1 MGNFAYPLQAK
12 GRNNNQITNTN
23 QKSSFMKNLK
33 YRISLL
39 VAGLLATLS
48 LSAQE
53 LSGVVKD
60 SDGLPLVGVSVF
72 VDGTTLGVS
81 TDADG
86 RYVINVPDAKGKTLV
101 FSCIGM
107 RTHSVTVGNS
117 SRIDV
122 ILEEDANFLE
132 ETVVIGYATV
142 KRKDLMGSVSSV
154 DSKALTA
161 MPVTSVSEALSGRM
175 AGVQVT
181 TTEGDPDA
189 EVKIRVR
196 GSGSITQDSSPLYIV
211 DGFPVESIS
220 DIPAS
225 DIQSIDVLKDAFST
239 AIYGSRGANGVVLV
253 TTKGGTSG
261 KFSVS
266 YNAYWGMKKMAN
278 ADAIQVNSPYDF
290 VRNQYELSMIR
301 GSYDD
306 DYVPYFGSYEDID
319 LYRNVGGN
327 DWIRQVF
334 GNTGTNYS
342 HNVSVSGSTDKVR
355 WTASYSH
362 IGDNAIMT
370 GSDYRR
376 DNLNFKANFKPIRQL
391 EFDVNA
397 RYSNTRIMGSG
408 SNSMN
413 DAGSTSGN
421 GRLKHSV
428 QYTPI
433 PIAEGAASG
442 SDLEEDYGDNAP
454 PLQSVADNDNKR
466 VRCNWTVNGAV
477 TWHIIKNLNLRVEA
491 GLDDY
496 TQENNRFYGLTT
508 YYVGNTAQYQDH
520 PATRYTDQYRQTI
533 RNTNTLSYNFEEVF
547 KDDRHHLDILLGQ
560 EYIVKKSNEL
570 TAVVENFP
578 DFFTSEMAWNFM
590 STGTA
595 ISTNNYYDQND
606 KLLSFFGRVNY
617 VFDDRYSVSATM
629 RADGSSKF
637 TAGNQWGY
645 FPSAA
650 VSWTVSNEP
659 WMEKA
664 SGWLSNLK
672 LRYSYGTAGN
682 NNIPSGMTMLN
693 FASFSTSWI
702 SQSDTYWSTVTDG
715 GDTIMP
721 NGDLT
726 WETTVS
732 HNIGLDFS
740 FFKSRLSGS
749 FELYHNTTNDLL
761 IQFPTAGSGYEF
773 QYRNMGSVQNRG
785 FEVSLNAVLVEREN
799 FGLTL
804 GANLSMNENM
814 VTSLGGLDRIESETQ
829 WASTE
834 IGTDYLVTV
843 GQPLGNIYG
852 YESDGMYT
860 VDDFTYNGTE
870 WVLNDDVV
878 DCSAVIGDQYMRPG
892 AMKLKD
898 QDGDGEVTVDDKKII
913 GNATPKGFG
922 GISLTGYLYGFD
934 FSANFNYVFGND
946 IYNANKIEFTSTRKY
961 RNRNL
966 MKTDEQR
973 WTNID
978 WSTGQMITDPEVLR
992 DVNAGATLWS
1002 PAVGNAVLSD
1012 WAVEDGSFLRL
1023 SSATVGYT
1031 LPSQLTM
1038 KAKISRLRFYVTGT
1052 NLFCLTRYSG
1062 YDPEVDTRRAT
1073 PLTPGV
1079 DYSAYPK
1086 SIGFVVG
1093 LNLTF

>member
-1 MGNFAYPLQAK
+1 
-12 GRNNNQITNTN
+12 
-23 QKSSFMKNLK
+23 MKNLK
-33 YRISLL
+33 YKISLL

-301 GSYDD
+301 GTYDD
-306 DYVPYFGSYEDID
+306 DYVDYFGSYQDID
-319 LYRNVGGN
+319 LYRNVEGN

-370 GSDYRR
+370 GSTYRR

-466 VRCNWTVNGAV
+466 VRRNWTVNGAV

-533 RNTNTLSYNFEEVF
+533 RNTNTFSYNFEEVF

-578 DFFTSEMAWNFM
+578 DFFTSGMAWNFM

-682 NNIPSGMTMLN
+682 NNIPY

-721 NGDLT
+721 NGELT

-1031 LPSQLTM
+1031 LPSPLTK

>member
-1 MGNFAYPLQAK
+1 MD
-12 GRNNNQITNTN
+12 
-23 QKSSFMKNLK
+23 NLT
-33 YRISLL
+33 YRISMLIL
-39 VAGLLATLS
+39 GLAAAVAVQ
-48 LSAQE
+48 AQE
-53 LSGVVKD
+53 IRGVVKD
-60 SDGLPLVGVSVF
+60 TEGAPLMAVSVF
-72 VDGTTLGVS
+72 VDGTTTGVT
-81 TDADG
+81 TDETG
-86 RYVINVPDAKGKTLV
+86 HYVIDVPDAKGKTLV
-101 FSCIGM
+101 FSMIGL
-107 RTHSVTVGNS
+107 RTQSVVIGNS
-117 SRIDV
+117 HVIDV
-122 ILEEDANFLE
+122 VLEEDVNFLE
-132 ETVVIGYATV
+132 ETVVIGYASV
-142 KRKDLMGSVSSV
+142 KRKDLIGSVSSV
-154 DSKALTA
+154 DSKTISAT
-161 MPVTSVSEALSGRM
+161 PVTTVAEALSGRM

-189 EVKIRVR
+189 EIKIRVR

-253 TTKGGTSG
+253 TTKGGTNG

-266 YNAYWGMKKMAN
+266 YNAYWGQKWMAN
-278 ADAIQVNSPYDF
+278 KDAIQVNSPYDF
-290 VRNQYELSMIR
+290 VRNQYELSLIR
-301 GSYDD
+301 GSYED
-306 DYVPYFGSYEDID
+306 DYVPYFGLYEDMD
-319 LYRNVGGN
+319 LYQDVQGN
-327 DWIRQVF
+327 DWIQQVF
-334 GNTGTNYS
+334 GNTGTTFN

-355 WTASYSH
+355 WTASYAH

-370 GSDYRR
+370 GSDYKR
-376 DNLNFKANFKPIRQL
+376 DNLNFKTTYKPIKQL
-391 EFDVNA
+391 TFDINA
-397 RYSNTRIMGSG
+397 RYSHTKIMGSG
-408 SNSMN
+408 ANSMN
-413 DAGSTSGN
+413 DTGSTSGN
-421 GRLKHSV
+421 GRLKHAV
-428 QYTPI
+428 QYSPI
-433 PIAEGAASG
+433 PIAQGAVSG

-466 VRCNWTVNGAV
+466 IRRNWTVNGAV
-477 TWHIIKNLNLRVEA
+477 TWHIIDNLNLKVEG
-491 GLDDY
+491 GLEEY
-496 TQENNRFYGLTT
+496 NQENNRFYGLTT
-508 YYVGNTAQYQDH
+508 YYVGNTAQYKDR
-520 PATRYTDQYRQTI
+520 PAVQYTDLFRKTI
-533 RNTNTLSYNFEEVF
+533 RNTNTLSYNFKDVF
-547 KDDRHHLDILLGQ
+547 KDKRHNLDILLGQ
-560 EYIVKKSNEL
+560 EYIIEKSNQL
-570 TAVVENFP
+570 TSVVENFP
-578 DFFTSEMAWNFM
+578 DFFDSETAWNFM

-595 ISTNNYYDQND
+595 ISSNNYYDPND

-617 VFDDRYSVSATM
+617 SFDDRYSISATM

-637 TAGNQWGY
+637 TKGNQWGY

-650 VSWTVSNEP
+650 ASWTISNEP
-659 WMEKA
+659 WMEGA
-664 SGWLSNLK
+664 SSWLDNLK

-721 NGDLT
+721 NEDLT
-726 WETTVS
+726 WETTLS

-740 FFKSRLSGS
+740 FFKGRLNGS
-749 FELYHNTTNDLL
+749 VEAYHNTTKDLL

-773 QYRNMGSVQNRG
+773 QYRNMGSVRNRG
-785 FEVSLNAVLVEREN
+785 IEVTLNAVLVEKQN

-804 GANLSMNENM
+804 GANISLNENR
-814 VTSLGGLDRIESETQ
+814 VTSLGGLDRIEAETQ

-834 IGTDYLVTV
+834 IGTDYIVTV

-852 YESDGMYT
+852 YQSDGFYS
-860 VDDFTYNGTE
+860 VDDFTYSGGQ
-870 WVLNDDVV
+870 WVLNEGIT
-878 DCSAVIGDQYMRPG
+878 DCSAVIGSEYLRPG

-898 QDGDGEVTVDDKKII
+898 NTGDGRVTIDDKTII
-913 GNATPKGFG
+913 GNATPVGSG
-922 GISLTGYLYGFD
+922 GINLTGYVYGFD

-966 MKTDEQR
+966 MKTSEQR
-973 WTNID
+973 WTNVD
-978 WSTGQMITDPEVLR
+978 WTTGELITDPDQLR
-992 DVNAGATLWS
+992 NANAGATLWS

-1023 SSATVGYT
+1023 TSATVGYT
-1031 LPSQLTM
+1031 LPSHLTM

-1052 NLFCLTRYSG
+1052 NLFCWTGYSG
-1062 YDPEVDTRRAT
+1062 YDPEVDTRRST

-1093 LNLTF
+1093 VNLTF